1 MCFFPLFFIYRFHL
15 PFIQLTVKIQ
25 IRIQQTELAVHCY
38 VYLFVWSASDEH
50 LHYLNTIRASYK
62 YSITN
67 ANTNVYI
74 SIDCAP
80 FLRSQWTQICHFIC
94 FGMYI
99 YVISSW
105 FLLISFS
112 SLTFIFLFFFIAMAR
127 PEYQEEFPQSILFIV
142 SIMFQE
148 KMKWIKSNVY
158 FRSQMRINWN
168 TCIESGKHSI
178 ANET

>member
-1 MCFFPLFFIYRFHL
+1 MRLHKWKWKCETEMRNKLRDSDSLYGIHCNSKLDFFFAGGEIVTVQIKYHFCVLFSPFFIYRFHL
-15 PFIQLTVKIQ
+15 PFIQLTVKMQ
-25 IRIQQTELAVHCY
+25 IRNQQTELAVHCY
-38 VYLFVWSASDEH
+38 LYLFVWSASDEH

-127 PEYQEEFPQSILFIV
+127 PE
-142 SIMFQE
+142 
-148 KMKWIKSNVY
+148 
-158 FRSQMRINWN
+158 
-168 TCIESGKHSI
+168 
-178 ANET
+178 